1 MAQHELWLTND
12 RGERIAL
19 LDDFTYFQ
27 GTKASNRV
35 GQCRLYLPSTFDTS
49 LLRIDSMIQLWRAPK
64 GGRLSLW
71 RPFLIQR
78 IGYAMRGNEETIEVG
93 GEDPNTLLR
102 RRYVVASKGSA
113 EADKWNQADDLMKAY
128 VDEAMVNSTYTPVTS
143 TGTRN
148 YTEFT
153 IQADLAAG
161 PEMDHEAAFRNLYTT
176 LQNIASKSREL
187 GTDLFFDVATD
198 LVTSSSITFQFR
210 TYIGKMGADLSS
222 QVVFDQAYGNF
233 VNPFYERDWTNV
245 QSFIYAAGQGPGV
258 LRHIYETIDIARL
271 YLSKWGWR
279 EGFQDARS
287 ADTEEEVYTAGFKAL
302 EKARPIQRFGGQ
314 PIDTDGTQ
322 YGVDWHYGDL
332 VRARYRDIDV
342 KCMVDAVTLT
352 IEDAKET
359 IETDLRVVSFG
370 DTSSAQGGWI
380 PVVIE

>member
-12 RGERIAL
+12 RGERLAL

-27 GTKASNRV
+27 GTIASNRV
-35 GQCRLYLPSTFDTS
+35 GQCRVYLPSTFDTS

-78 IGYAMRGNEETIEVG
+78 IGYAMNGAEETIEVG

-102 RRYVVASKGSA
+102 RRYVVANKGSA
-113 EADKWNQADDLMKAY
+113 EADKGGEADDLMKAY
-128 VDEAMVNSTYTPVTS
+128 VYEAMVSSTYTPQTS
-143 TGTRN
+143 SGTRN
-148 YTEFT
+148 YTGFST
-153 IQADLAAG
+153 QADLTAA
-161 PEMDHEAAFRNLYTT
+161 PSVNHEAAYRNLYAT
-176 LQNIASKSREL
+176 LQDIASKSREK
-187 GTDLFFDVATD
+187 GTDLFFDVAPD
-198 LVTSSSITFQFR
+198 LVTATSISFQFR

-233 VNPFYERDWTNV
+233 VNPFYERDWTDV
-245 QSFIYAAGQGPGV
+245 QSFIYSAGQGPSV
-258 LRHIYETIDIARL
+258 LRHILETIDIARL

-287 ADTEEEVYTAGFKAL
+287 GDSLDEVSYAGYEAL

-322 YGVDWHYGDL
+322 YGVDWHFGDL

-342 KCMVDAVTLT
+342 QCMVDGVTLT

-359 IETDLRVVSFG
+359 IETDLRVISFG
-370 DTSSAQGGWI
+370 DTSTAQGGWI
-380 PVVIE
+380 PVAPE